1 MKTQI
6 STRNRFGTAILT
18 VLAGCGAG
26 GGGQALA
33 ADLLVPS
40 AFTSIQA
47 AIDASTDQDVIV
59 LAPGQYAEQLELV
72 GRSLTIRSSTG
83 NPADVTI
90 GIQGGGTIAKITDS
104 PNVKFQ
110 GVTLR
115 GGRGE
120 RGLICGS
127 NGSITIFA
135 GAILGTSSGIELD
148 QCVVRDN
155 TADLGGAFFL
165 SGGSLT
171 IRRSTIAD
179 NGNVPSPGR
188 TASVGAVLR
197 TCDRSAPA
205 TILIEDS
212 VLTGNGDLSEGLD
225 CISPSN
231 GVLTVRRTRFEDNFG
246 AVIQPLGLTDVT
258 VEDSEFIGNG
268 GVRSPITIALA
279 SGDVRL
285 TVTGTRFESN
295 EGDSAG
301 DIFVATPAFSNSE
314 IKVTNCTFINSRN
327 SSIIYTQDQGGSG
340 VFDRNEFRGSAS
352 IGIGVFASGGTTVI
366 SNSLFVGNVEGV
378 FVANASEP
386 ATTTIA
392 NCTIVGNLNMGIRL
406 DALITGTLNVRNT
419 IVTGNAVQQI
429 GAPLIPIGQT
439 ISVERSIVQGGYPG
453 AGNLT
458 VSPGFVNGTGV
469 NGDYRLLSTSP
480 AIDAGDNAAVP
491 SPVGTSVAL
500 DLDGNPRLAD
510 APAVADSGLGGAP
523 VVDIGAYEFTASTG
537 CVADFDNSGSAGV
550 SDIFE
555 FLNAWFASDPR
566 TDLDG
571 GGSGVSDIFEFLN
584 LWFAGCP

>member
-18 VLAGCGAG
+18 VLAGCGLAG
-26 GGGQALA
+26 HAMA
-33 ADLLVPS
+33 ADLLVPTT
-40 AFTSIQA
+40 FTSIQA
-47 AIDASTDQDVIV
+47 AINASADQDVIV

-90 GIQGGGTIAKITDS
+90 GILGGGTIAKITDS
-104 PNVKFQ
+104 PSVKFQ

-120 RGLICGS
+120 RGLVCGS
-127 NGSITIFA
+127 TGSITIFA

-165 SGGSLT
+165 SAGSLV

-179 NGNVPSPGR
+179 NGNTASPGS

-212 VLTGNGDLSEGLD
+212 LVTGNGDLSDGLD
-225 CISPSN
+225 CISPFN
-231 GVLTVRRTRFEDNFG
+231 GVLTVRRTRFADNFG

-279 SGDVRL
+279 SGDVKL
-285 TVTGTRFESN
+285 NVTGTRFEGN

-314 IKVTNCTFINSRN
+314 IKVTNCKFINSQN
-327 SSIIYTQDQGGSG
+327 SSIIYTPDQGGSG

-378 FVANASEP
+378 FVANASDP

-392 NCTIVGNLNMGIRL
+392 NCTIVGSLNMGIRL
-406 DALITGTLNVRNT
+406 DALLTGTLNVRNT

-453 AGNLT
+453 AGNLS
-458 VSPGFVNGTGV
+458 VNPGFVNGSGL
-469 NGDYRLLSTSP
+469 NGDYRLSNTSP
-480 AIDAGDNAAVP
+480 AIDAGDNAGIPANLGSSP
-491 SPVGTSVAL
+491 SL
-500 DLDGNPRLAD
+500 DLAGNPRQAD
-510 APAVADSGLGGAP
+510 APSVTDTGLGTSP
-523 VVDIGAYEFTASTG
+523 IVDIGAYEFVATTAV

-555 FLNAWFASDPR
+555 YLNAWFASQPR
-566 TDLDG
+566 ADLDG
-571 GGSGVSDIFEFLN
+571 SGVGVSDIFVFLN
-584 LWFAGCP
+584 TWFAGCP